1 MKTKKWLCRNAHYQA
16 ERSTGVA
23 SQPLTLPSDGIP
35 PGTGTTASSPL
46 ERRDGVGGQAL
57 SLPSSEQCFVFHS
70 KRKRNS
76 KEPFPHQSY
85 IQWEGEIKGLQGT
98 ALVAVGHPYLR
109 DEGSAIRSPITSGG
123 DTQKVTKSALVLP
136 EE

>member
-1 MKTKKWLCRNAHYQA
+1 MR
-16 ERSTGVA
+16 
-23 SQPLTLPSDGIP
+23 QPPNRYYVII
-35 PGTGTTASSPL
+35 AQ
-46 ERRDGVGGQAL
+46 RRGGRGGQAL
-57 SLPSSEQCFVFHS
+57 SPPSSYPCFVFHS

-76 KEPFPHQSY
+76 KEPFPHQSF

-98 ALVAVGHPYLR
+98 ALVAVSHPYLG
-109 DEGSAIRSPITSGG
+109 DEGIAIRSPITSGG